1 LTGGF
6 PFLLGGVRFQVL
18 ITTTLTITDVP
29 KNMAVLRKRID
40 WAALLGEGLDTYWKR
55 SLSGLHHRDGGG
67 KDSWWRRGRFSFLED
82 DFNNTI
88 SFFCELRFYGLYRDR
103 ALMQLFIICN
113 PIRRE

>member
-6 PFLLGGVRFQVL
+6 PFLLGGVSFQVL

-29 KNMAVLRKRID
+29 KNMAVLRKGID
-40 WAALLGEGLDTYWKR
+40 WAAVLREGFDRYGKR

-67 KDSWWRRGRFSFLED
+67 KDTWWRRGRFSFLED
-82 DFNNTI
+82 DFNSTI
-88 SFFCELRFYGLYRDR
+88 SFFGELGFCGLYRDR

-113 PIRRE
+113 PRRRE